1 MNLNMCFISVL
12 SLSPECDYRS
22 CHMVLGCF
30 LGPPLCFLETIY
42 PLSSTRK
49 ARRHL
54 RAGTPSPALLK
65 PSQHTQIADN
75 SKIPSRQQLN
85 ATDRCTGEAVSLPGP
100 LRECVA

>member
-1 MNLNMCFISVL
+1 MNLNMCFVSVL

-30 LGPPLCFLETIY
+30 LGAPLCFLETIY

-54 RAGTPSPALLK
+54 RVGTLSSSP
-65 PSQHTQIADN
+65 PQTFSTHPDC
-75 SKIPSRQQLN
+75 RQQQDPQQ
-85 ATDRCTGEAVSLPGP
+85 ATT
-100 LRECVA
+100 